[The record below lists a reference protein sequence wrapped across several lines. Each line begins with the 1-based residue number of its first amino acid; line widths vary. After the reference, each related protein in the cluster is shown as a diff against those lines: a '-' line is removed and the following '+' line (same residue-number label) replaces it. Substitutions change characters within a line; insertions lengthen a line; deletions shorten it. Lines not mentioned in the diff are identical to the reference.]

1 MIKLKKNEIFRDTK
15 NWYLDVEKYA
25 SPKLIDFAVLNAGKK
40 ILDLGCAT
48 GDYCSNLKSIGY
60 ECTGVDINPEYIE
73 KTRKKGI
80 DAYVMKGDDLQF
92 PDNSFDTVLLFEV
105 LEHVDNPYTVLKEA
119 KRVAKKNI
127 LITVPNCTQF
137 PELKASSLTYE
148 HMLENDHINFFTK
161 NDLENLISRESKNFK
176 VEEDEP
182 IELHRL
188 IFFSGLPRW
197 LILPILILNKIKT
210 IKSSIY
216 YRLYAVVEV

>member
-1 MIKLKKNEIFRDTK
+1 LEKNEIFRDTK
-15 NWYLDVEKYA
+15 NWYLDIEKYA
-25 SPKLIDFAVLNAGKK
+25 SPKLIDFAVQNAGKK

-48 GDYCSNLKSIGY
+48 GDYSNTLKFIGY

-73 KTRKKGI
+73 KAREKGI
-80 DAYVMKGDDLQF
+80 DAYVMKGDHLEF

-105 LEHVDNPYTVLKEA
+105 LEHLANPYNVLKEA
-119 KRVAKKNI
+119 KRVAKQNI

-137 PELKASSLTYE
+137 TELKAASLTYD
-148 HMLENDHINFFTK
+148 HMLEEDHINFFTK

-182 IELHRL
+182 IELDRL
-188 IFFSGLPRW
+188 IFYSGLPRA
-197 LILPILILNKIKT
+197 LILPILLYNKIKT

>member
-1 MIKLKKNEIFRDTK
+1 MKKNEIFRDTK
-15 NWYLDVEKYA
+15 NWYLDTEEYA
-25 SPKLIDFAVLNAGKK
+25 STKLIDFADLNAGKK

-48 GDYCSNLKSIGY
+48 GEYSNNLKSMGY
-60 ECTGVDINPEYIE
+60 ECIGVDINPEYVE
-73 KTRKKGI
+73 KTCKKGI

-105 LEHVDNPYTVLKEA
+105 LEHVDNPYNVLKEA

-137 PELKASSLTYE
+137 SELKALGFTYE

-182 IELHRL
+182 ILL
-188 IFFSGLPRW
+188 VSGLPIW
-197 LILPILILNKIKT
+197 LKLPILLFNKIKI
-210 IKSSIY
+210 IKSTLY